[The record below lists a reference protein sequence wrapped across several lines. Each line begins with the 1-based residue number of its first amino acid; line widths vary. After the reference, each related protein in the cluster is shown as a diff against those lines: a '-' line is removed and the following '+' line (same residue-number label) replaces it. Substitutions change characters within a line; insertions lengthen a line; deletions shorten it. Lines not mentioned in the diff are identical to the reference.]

1 MSEAKQK
8 PICINLNERVKVKLT
23 ELGEVIYYRKY
34 HHFPKKDESG
44 YTEFPLWSFMNLYGN
59 HIGIGPTSYNVIDPI
74 EIVFENEGS
83 NKKWRTIHLETE
95 LDL

>member
-1 MSEAKQK
+1 MSEAEQK
-8 PICINLNERVKVKLT
+8 SICINLNEQVKVKLT

-44 YTEFPLWSFMNLYGN
+44 YTEFQLGSFMNFMNLCGN
-59 HIGIGPTSYNVIDPI
+59 HIGIGQIKSI
-74 EIVFENEGS
+74 EIVFESEES
-83 NKKWRTIHLETE
+83 NKKWRTIHPETE